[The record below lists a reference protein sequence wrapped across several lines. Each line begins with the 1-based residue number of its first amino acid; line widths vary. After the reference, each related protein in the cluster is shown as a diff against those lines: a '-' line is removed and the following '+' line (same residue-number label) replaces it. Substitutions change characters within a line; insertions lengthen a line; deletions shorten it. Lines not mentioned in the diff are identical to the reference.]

1 MPPASQEP
9 RPPPPSRV
17 KTAEQPRT
25 NRSRTERPPTMT
37 LTATPPPHPNSSA
50 PPDRAKL
57 PVFVLCGGLGTR
69 LREETEIRPK
79 PMVPVGSRP
88 ILWHI
93 MRAYSAHGFR
103 NFVLC
108 LGYKAE
114 VIKSYFL

>member
-1 MPPASQEP
+1 M
-9 RPPPPSRV
+9 
-17 KTAEQPRT
+17 
-25 NRSRTERPPTMT
+25 
-37 LTATPPPHPNSSA
+37 TATATSPPIPGPVA
-50 PPDRAKL
+50 AAERAKV

-69 LREETEIRPK
+69 LREETELRPK
-79 PMVPVGSRP
+79 PMVPVGSRA

-114 VIKSYFL
+114 VIKSYFLNYASMSSDFTVELKTNNVKVHSIDH